1 MRTLFSFLA
10 GLIFSI
16 GLVIADMTNPAKIAN
31 FLDIAGSWDPS
42 LIFVMGG
49 ASVVAFFGFR
59 IVQTRQQPLFGERF
73 VLPDATRIDGRL
85 IGGSVLFGVGWG
97 LSGFCPGP
105 AIAGLVWGR
114 WETVLFVATMV
125 AGMIAA
131 DWILGQQ
138 ADTGRGQQQAAE

>member
-1 MRTLFSFLA
+1 MRALFSFLA
-10 GLIFSI
+10 GLVFSI

-31 FLDIAGSWDPS
+31 FLDVAGSWDAS

-59 IVQTRQQPLFGERF
+59 MVQARQRPLFGERF

-85 IGGSVLFGVGWG
+85 IGGSMLFGVGWG

-114 WETVLFVATMV
+114 WETALFVAMMA

-131 DWILGQQ
+131 DWMLGQS
-138 ADTGRGQQQAAE
+138 DTGNGQHQAAG